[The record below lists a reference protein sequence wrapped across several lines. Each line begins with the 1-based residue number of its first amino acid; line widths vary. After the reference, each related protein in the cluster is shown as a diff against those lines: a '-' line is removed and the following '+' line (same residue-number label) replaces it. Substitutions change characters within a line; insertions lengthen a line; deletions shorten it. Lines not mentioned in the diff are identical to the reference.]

1 MRLLGRAGSMKLFG
15 RGGPA
20 GFSGELA
27 ADERILAQA
36 VTDDGG
42 PVVATSHGLWFRE
55 SAAGTGSIGPG
66 VGGFD
71 FGGPGVGGTD
81 VDEPGL
87 VRAGSGDAGTSG
99 SGPEPAMGG
108 VRRIGWHEIN
118 KATWQTGMLTVVVA
132 ERIEVVGCL
141 DARSAGAPL
150 GVDVRSGC
158 APLGVEIIADG
169 PPRRLRLP
177 DPGKVPQ
184 TVQARVEGSIR
195 TRARRILPGGGT
207 WVVHRRVVGQDG
219 VLLQVRPDPDTDPA
233 AVRRLAAEVA
243 AEFGGA
249 G

>member
-1 MRLLGRAGSMKLFG
+1 MRLLTRLFG

-27 ADERILAQA
+27 ADERILASA

-42 PVVATSHGLWFRE
+42 PVVATSHGLWLR
-55 SAAGTGSIGPG
+55 GSDPA
-66 VGGFD
+66 VG
-71 FGGPGVGGTD
+71 
-81 VDEPGL
+81 
-87 VRAGSGDAGTSG
+87 S
-99 SGPEPAMGG
+99 
-108 VRRIGWHEIN
+108 VRRTGWHEIN
-118 KATWQTGMLTVVVA
+118 KATWQTGVLTVVVA
-132 ERIEVVGCL
+132 ERIEVVGCV

-150 GVDVRSGC
+150 GVDARSAGAPLGVDARSAG

-169 PPRRLRLP
+169 RPRRLRLP

-219 VLLQVRPDPDTDPA
+219 VLLQVRPDPGTDPA

-243 AEFGGA
+243 AEL
-249 G
+249 